1 MVPQQS
7 LPEDGLQLPSAEP
20 VAVPGTGRGCFF
32 RGCLSIGVVLLLLL
46 LALGGCVYLKYRE
59 LFSLT
64 EESPVVFDEL
74 EDRGKRIVEIRNR
87 LETFRRQ
94 SLKDEAELLLAV
106 EELNLLLLEHRDP
119 AIAEYARFQ
128 RIRTVDKT
136 LFVDISLPVDWLNSR
151 LKAVKDEFRKEGR
164 EFSKDFQV
172 AESLFGLLQGRY
184 FNAAAE
190 VGVDPAKNPPGFVI
204 RSIKTVAGKL
214 LPLEGAAPGRLDG
227 ELEGISEQALSVL
240 LGEASANVKSLEIRP
255 GSIFLRGGP

>member
-1 MVPQQS
+1 M
-7 LPEDGLQLPSAEP
+7 
-20 VAVPGTGRGCFF
+20 
-32 RGCLSIGVVLLLLL
+32 
-46 LALGGCVYLKYRE
+46 
-59 LFSLT
+59 
-64 EESPVVFDEL
+64 
-74 EDRGKRIVEIRNR
+74 
-87 LETFRRQ
+87 
-94 SLKDEAELLLAV
+94 
-106 EELNLLLLEHRDP
+106 
-119 AIAEYARFQ
+119 
-128 RIRTVDKT
+128 
-136 LFVDISLPVDWLNSR
+136 NSR